1 MAVNQV
7 IVGDEVKLDLTA
19 DTVSEDNLL
28 AGATAHNAAGEPI
41 EGAVVVAPIDSE
53 LSETSENAI
62 QNMAVAKAINSI
74 ASGASS
80 PVSQNVLDNSY
91 VLNKIINT
99 HKHRIVFETSCS
111 WTVPEDV
118 NNVSFVLVN
127 GGASGSI
134 TVNSSTSLSTGIGAD
149 GRTACYTKIEVEP
162 GDILRITVG
171 SGGSAP
177 SSTVS
182 YTNTTHGYANVSG
195 TSVSSRTGGSS
206 MVNLNGTNYA
216 ISGNSECN
224 GDIYSGEIYGRK
236 TKNDFLIEGLIP
248 SMSINP
254 AGSGGYYELV
264 SGPTSGYGERVIRAE
279 NGTSGIV
286 VLYY

>member
-1 MAVNQV
+1 MAVNKVEVGGETV
-7 IVGDEVKLDLTA
+7 IDLTT
-19 DTVSEDNLL
+19 DTVSENNLL
-28 AGATAHNAAGEPI
+28 LGATAHNSAGEPI
-41 EGAVVVAPIDSE
+41 EGAFVVAPIDSE
-53 LSETSENAI
+53 LSETSENPV
-62 QNMAVAKAINSI
+62 QNKAVAKAINSI
-74 ASGASS
+74 ASGVSS

-99 HKHRIVFETSCS
+99 HEHRTVFETSCS
-111 WTVPEDV
+111 WTVPEGV

-127 GGASGSI
+127 GGASGGI
-134 TVNSSTSLSTGIGAD
+134 TVNSSTSLSTVTGAD
-149 GRTACYTKIEVEP
+149 GGAGCYTKIEVEP
-162 GDILRITVG
+162 GDVLRITVG
-171 SGGSAP
+171 SGASAP

-182 YTNTTHGYANVSG
+182 YTNTPNGYANVSG
-195 TSVSSRTGGSS
+195 SSVSSRPGGSS

-216 ISGNSECN
+216 VSGNSKCN

-236 TKNDFLIEGLIP
+236 TKKDFLIEGIIASL
-248 SMSINP
+248 SINP